1 MELSFLYTQTGVG
14 EFKGYCFPRKGGY
27 ETDTFVF
34 RRVRVGGVPRPIGL
48 IFSGGGV
55 GGGWALELLNPSRS
69 APATVEHI
77 GTKATV

>member
-48 IFSGGGV
+48 IFSGGGWGWV
-55 GGGWALELLNPSRS
+55 GS
-69 APATVEHI
+69 
-77 GTKATV
+77 GTPQPL